1 MKTLIEALLELDPD
15 NPNHWTSDGL
25 PKVDALRFATA
36 NPSLTRDDITTAAPL
51 FTRDNRVLEEPGSEP
66 VEPVK
71 SADPVLHEAV
81 KQEKAHE
88 EQKKVAVATMQIEV
102 KISEALRA
110 LLEPEK
116 IGDASSLTDEELKA
130 KREKLSNV
138 VKEIAHT
145 KHALELAI
153 ADVQADLDKIIVEQ
167 ESRRP
172 KSGLTATQMYLEAQ
186 KKRKPEDM
194 LSDHRFQNPIDDP
207 VARMVARN
215 MMRRG

>member
-51 FTRDNRVLEEPGSEP
+51 FTRDNRVLEEPES

-116 IGDASSLTDEELKA
+116 IGDTSSLSDEELKA

-194 LSDHRFQNPIDDP
+194 LSDHLFQNPIDDP

-215 MMRRG
+215 IMRRG

>member
-1 MKTLIEALLELDPD
+1 MKTLIEALLELDPE

-51 FTRDNRVLEEPGSEP
+51 FTRDNRVLEEPET

-130 KREKLSNV
+130 KREKLSDV

>member
-51 FTRDNRVLEEPGSEP
+51 FTRDNRVLEEPET

-130 KREKLSNV
+130 KSEKLSDV

>member
-51 FTRDNRVLEEPGSEP
+51 FTRDNRVLEEPES

-88 EQKKVAVATMQIEV
+88 EQKKVAVATMEIEV

-116 IGDASSLTDEELKA
+116 IGDTSSLSDEELKA

-194 LSDHRFQNPIDDP
+194 LSDHLFQNPIDDP

>member
-51 FTRDNRVLEEPGSEP
+51 FTRDNRVLEEPES

-116 IGDASSLTDEELKA
+116 IGDTSSLSDEELKA
-130 KREKLSNV
+130 EREKLSNV

-194 LSDHRFQNPIDDP
+194 LSDHLFQNPIDDP

>member
-51 FTRDNRVLEEPGSEP
+51 FTRDNRVLEEPEA

-167 ESRRP
+167 ERRRP
-172 KSGLTATQMYLEAQ
+172 KSGLTATQMYLESQ

>member
-51 FTRDNRVLEEPGSEP
+51 FTRDNRVLEEPES

-116 IGDASSLTDEELKA
+116 IGDASSLTNEELKA

-153 ADVQADLDKIIVEQ
+153 TDVQADLDKIIVEQ

-194 LSDHRFQNPIDDP
+194 LSDHLFQNPIDDP

>member
-15 NPNHWTSDGL
+15 NPNHWTNDGL

-36 NPSLTRDDITTAAPL
+36 NPSLTRDDITSAAPL
-51 FTRDNRVLEEPGSEP
+51 FTRDNRVLEEPEP

-81 KQEKAHE
+81 EKGKADE
-88 EQKKVAVATMQIEV
+88 EQKKIAVATMQIEV
-102 KISEALRA
+102 TLSEALRT

-116 IGDASSLTDEELKA
+116 IGDTSGLTDVELKE
-130 KREKLSNV
+130 KREKLGNV
-138 VKEIAHT
+138 VKEIAQA
-145 KHALELAI
+145 KHVLESAI
-153 ADVQADLDKIIVEQ
+153 TDVQKDLDKIIIEQ

-172 KSGLTATQMYLEAQ
+172 KSGLTATQMFLEAQ
-186 KKRKPEDM
+186 KNRKPEDM

-215 MMRRG
+215 MIRRG

>member
-1 MKTLIEALLELDPD
+1 MKTLIEALLELDPE

-51 FTRDNRVLEEPGSEP
+51 FTRDNRVLEEPEP
-66 VEPVK
+66 VETVK

-116 IGDASSLTDEELKA
+116 IGDTSSLSDKELKA

>member
-51 FTRDNRVLEEPGSEP
+51 FTRDNRVLEEPES

-116 IGDASSLTDEELKA
+116 IGDTSSLSDEELKA

-153 ADVQADLDKIIVEQ
+153 ADVQADLDKIIIEQ

-194 LSDHRFQNPIDDP
+194 LSDHLFQNPIDDP

>member
-36 NPSLTRDDITTAAPL
+36 NPSLTRDDITTAAPM
-51 FTRDNRVLEEPGSEP
+51 FTRDNRVLEEPES

-130 KREKLSNV
+130 KREKLSDV

>member
-1 MKTLIEALLELDPD
+1 MKTLIEALLELDPE

-51 FTRDNRVLEEPGSEP
+51 FTRDNRVLEEEPEP

-116 IGDASSLTDEELKA
+116 IGDTSSLSDEELKA

-194 LSDHRFQNPIDDP
+194 LSDHLFQNPIDDP

>member
-51 FTRDNRVLEEPGSEP
+51 FTRDNRVLEELEP

-116 IGDASSLTDEELKA
+116 IGDTSSLSDEELKA

>member
-51 FTRDNRVLEEPGSEP
+51 FTRDNRVLEEPES

-116 IGDASSLTDEELKA
+116 IGDASSLSDEELKA
-130 KREKLSNV
+130 KREKLSDV

>member
-51 FTRDNRVLEEPGSEP
+51 FTRDNRVLEEPES

-116 IGDASSLTDEELKA
+116 IGDTSILSDEELKA

-167 ESRRP
+167 ERRRP

>member
-51 FTRDNRVLEEPGSEP
+51 FTRDNRVLEEPES

>member
-51 FTRDNRVLEEPGSEP
+51 FTRDNRVLEEPES

-88 EQKKVAVATMQIEV
+88 EQKKVTVATMQIEV

-116 IGDASSLTDEELKA
+116 IADTSSLSDEELKA

-194 LSDHRFQNPIDDP
+194 LSDHLFQNPIDDP

>member
-51 FTRDNRVLEEPGSEP
+51 FTRDKRVLEEPES

-116 IGDASSLTDEELKA
+116 IGDTSSLSDEELKA

-194 LSDHRFQNPIDDP
+194 LSDHLFQNPIDDP

>member
-1 MKTLIEALLELDPD
+1 MKTLIEALLELDPE
-15 NPNHWTSDGL
+15 NPNHWTDDGL
-25 PKVDALRFATA
+25 PKVNAVRFATGD
-36 NPSLTRDDITTAAPL
+36 PSIGRDEITVAAPL
-51 FTRDNRVLEEPGSEP
+51 FTRDNRVLEEPEP

-81 KQEKAHE
+81 KQEQAHE
-88 EQKKVAVATMQIEV
+88 AQKKVAVTTMQIEV

-116 IGDASSLTDEELKA
+116 IGNASSLTDEELKA

-138 VKEIAHT
+138 VKEITHT

-167 ESRRP
+167 ERRRP

-194 LSDHRFQNPIDDP
+194 LSDHHYQNPIDDP

>member
-1 MKTLIEALLELDPD
+1 MKTLIEALLELDPE

-51 FTRDNRVLEEPGSEP
+51 FTRDNRVLEELEP

-116 IGDASSLTDEELKA
+116 IGDTSSLSDEELKA

>member
-51 FTRDNRVLEEPGSEP
+51 FTRDNRVLEEPEL

-116 IGDASSLTDEELKA
+116 IGDTSSLSDEELKA

-194 LSDHRFQNPIDDP
+194 LSDHLFQNPIDDP

>member
-1 MKTLIEALLELDPD
+1 MKTLIEALLELDPE

-51 FTRDNRVLEEPGSEP
+51 FTRDNRVLEEPES

-116 IGDASSLTDEELKA
+116 IGDSSSLSDEELKA

-194 LSDHRFQNPIDDP
+194 LSDHLFQNPIDDP

>member
-1 MKTLIEALLELDPD
+1 MKTLIEALLELDPE

-51 FTRDNRVLEEPGSEP
+51 FTRDNRVLEEPES

-130 KREKLSNV
+130 KREKLSEV

-207 VARMVARN
+207 VARLVARN

>member
-1 MKTLIEALLELDPD
+1 
-15 NPNHWTSDGL
+15 
-25 PKVDALRFATA
+25 
-36 NPSLTRDDITTAAPL
+36 
-51 FTRDNRVLEEPGSEP
+51 
-66 VEPVK
+66 
-71 SADPVLHEAV
+71 
-81 KQEKAHE
+81 
-88 EQKKVAVATMQIEV
+88 MQIEV

>member
-1 MKTLIEALLELDPD
+1 MKTLIEALLELDPE

-51 FTRDNRVLEEPGSEP
+51 FTRDNRVLEEPES

-116 IGDASSLTDEELKA
+116 IGDTSSLSDEELKA

-194 LSDHRFQNPIDDP
+194 LSDHLFQNPIDDP

>member
-51 FTRDNRVLEEPGSEP
+51 FTRDNRVLEEPES

-116 IGDASSLTDEELKA
+116 IGDTSSLSDEELKA

-194 LSDHRFQNPIDDP
+194 LSDHLFQNPIDDP

>member
-51 FTRDNRVLEEPGSEP
+51 FTRDNRVLEEPES

-116 IGDASSLTDEELKA
+116 IGDASSLTNEELKA

-194 LSDHRFQNPIDDP
+194 LSDHLFQNPIDDP

>member
-51 FTRDNRVLEEPGSEP
+51 FTRDNRVLEEPEPEP

-71 SADPVLHEAV
+71 SADPVLHVAV

-116 IGDASSLTDEELKA
+116 IGDASSLSDEELKA

-138 VKEIAHT
+138 VKEIAGT
-145 KHALELAI
+145 KYALELAI

-167 ESRRP
+167 ERRRP

>member
-36 NPSLTRDDITTAAPL
+36 NPSLTRDDITTAAPM
-51 FTRDNRVLEEPGSEP
+51 FTRDNRVLEGPEP

-88 EQKKVAVATMQIEV
+88 EQKKVAVTTMQIEV

-116 IGDASSLTDEELKA
+116 IGDTSSLSDEELKA

-138 VKEIAHT
+138 VKEISHT

-194 LSDHRFQNPIDDP
+194 LSDRLFQNPIDDP

>member
-15 NPNHWTSDGL
+15 NPNHWTNDGL

-36 NPSLTRDDITTAAPL
+36 NPSLTRDDITSAAPL
-51 FTRDNRVLEEPGSEP
+51 FTRDNRVLEEPEP

-81 KQEKAHE
+81 EKGKADE
-88 EQKKVAVATMQIEV
+88 EQKKIAVATMQIEV
-102 KISEALRA
+102 TLSEALRT

-116 IGDASSLTDEELKA
+116 IGGTSGLTDVELKE
-130 KREKLSNV
+130 KREKLGNV
-138 VKEIAHT
+138 VKEIAQA
-145 KHALELAI
+145 KHVLESAI
-153 ADVQADLDKIIVEQ
+153 TDVQKDLDKIIIEQ

-172 KSGLTATQMYLEAQ
+172 KSGLTATQMFLEAQ
-186 KKRKPEDM
+186 KNRKPEDM